1 MGPASR
7 RVPGLWTTKDAKWG
21 DIPGAASLEELVQ
34 IAARSRAV
42 KGHGDRALTLAFVGD
57 SPWRG
62 NAIALRSR
70 FSCQHMLP

>member
-1 MGPASR
+1 MTGPLPWSAAPDSR
-7 RVPGLWTTKDAKWG
+7 G